1 MLECSSVIW
10 CLCQVSHVQWCIIMN
25 TSVTGYY
32 LIVSADHLRG
42 VHVVG
47 EKLFQISG
55 EFPQLLEWEEY
66 GLRIQVPKG
75 ATSAPCNIAIK
86 AIVAGQFE
94 FPEGTDLVSAVY
106 AISVSK
112 RLIHPVI
119 LEMQHCVA
127 ISSKEQGQFLSFV
140 RANCKQCEDLPYQFK
155 LFNGGSFPPQSDYG
169 KISCSRFSLVATVC
183 QNPTGTYMYITV

>member
-1 MLECSSVIW
+1 MS
-10 CLCQVSHVQWCIIMN
+10 
-25 TSVTGYY
+25 T
-32 LIVSADHLRG
+32 DHLRG
-42 VHVVG
+42 VHVVS

-55 EFPQLLEWEEY
+55 EVPQLLEWEEY

-75 ATSAPCNIAIK
+75 ATSTPCDIAIK

-112 RLIHPVI
+112 KLTQPVI

-127 ISSKEQGQFLSFV
+127 ISSEEQGQLLSFV
-140 RANCKQCEDLPYQFK
+140 RAKCNQPDLPYQFK
-155 LFNGGSFPPQSDYG
+155 LLDGGRFPPQSDYG
-169 KISCSRFSLVATVC
+169 KISCSHFSLVATVRKNHK
-183 QNPTGTYMYITV
+183 QLQPTGITKVILHALVRCFPICRCQVSHHEKICRTFKRSLA

>member
-1 MLECSSVIW
+1 MIPLY
-10 CLCQVSHVQWCIIMN
+10 
-25 TSVTGYY
+25 TT
-32 LIVSADHLRG
+32 AHLRG

-55 EFPQLLEWEEY
+55 EFSQLLEWEEY

-75 ATSAPCNIAIK
+75 ATSTPCDIAIK

-112 RLIHPVI
+112 KLTQPVI

-127 ISSKEQGQFLSFV
+127 ISSEEQGQFLSFV
-140 RANCKQCEDLPYQFK
+140 RAKCNQPDLPYLFK
-155 LFNGGSFPPQSDYG
+155 VLDGGSFSPQSDYG
-169 KISCSRFSLVATVC
+169 KIACDRFSIL
-183 QNPTGTYMYITV
+183 GTILSKLPIYANFGQKFQGI